1 MSMLN
6 RKLVRDLKHMR
17 GQVFAVTL
25 VVACGIATYVTMQS
39 AYISLSEAQLGY
51 YSAFRLADVF
61 ANAKR
66 APESLGPSIAA
77 IPGVETVQTR
87 IVMDVSLDIPGL
99 DEPATGRL
107 VSIPARRI
115 PMLNDL
121 DLREGRYIE
130 PGRREEVLISEAFAA
145 ANLLGVGDTL
155 SAVINGKWERLQI
168 VGIALSPEYVYEVRP
183 TEVFPDNRRFGILW
197 MSRDVIGPVFN
208 MEGAFNDV
216 ALSLARGADE
226 REVITRLDQLL
237 DRYGSMGAY
246 GRGDHISWRIVN
258 DHLEEIRTSGVILPT
273 IFLAIVA
280 FLLHTL
286 MSRLVSTQRSQV
298 AVLKAF
304 GYRDAE
310 VAWHYLKLALV
321 AVTAGTILGIGLGL
335 WFGSG
340 LTALFARYFRFPSL
354 RLQPDLRVILV
365 AVGISG
371 AAACLGALSAVR
383 RAVSL
388 APAEAMRPEPPP
400 RFHAGLIE
408 RLGLRAFL
416 TPASRMIV
424 RNLDRRRARAFLSSL
439 AVGFAVAILVVGW
452 YRIDAVN
459 QLADVQFNNLQ
470 REDVTVIFREPK
482 PEAVVYELAHLP
494 GVLRVEPFRET
505 GVRIRFE
512 NRSRRTGISG
522 LTHDGELRRPLNAAL
537 QPVELPPEGLL
548 LNTRLAEILGVFEG
562 DIVTV
567 EILEGARLMRE
578 VTVSAIVD
586 EPVGL
591 GAYMEAGALQRLLRE
606 GPTFSGAYLKVD
618 PIFAPQLYLL
628 LKRTPA
634 VTGVAVRETMRASFW
649 KTVGDS
655 IVSTTA
661 VLVGFACVI
670 AFGIVYNG
678 ARIALSERGNEL
690 AALRVLGFT
699 RREIGR
705 ILLGEQG
712 VLTLLAIPVGFV
724 LGFGLSLW
732 VSKTHSPDLLR
743 LPLVVNARSYIF
755 AAIAVSTAAVASGL
769 VVARRLQRMDLT
781 AVLKSRE

>member
-1 MSMLN
+1 MLN
-6 RKLVRDLKHMR
+6 RKLIRDLKHMR

-39 AYISLSEAQLGY
+39 AYVSLSEAQLDY

-61 ANAKR
+61 AHAKR
-66 APESLGPSIAA
+66 APESLVPSIAA

-145 ANLLGVGDTL
+145 ANRLGVGDTL

-197 MSRDVIGPVFN
+197 MSRDVIGPAFN

-216 ALSLARGADE
+216 ALSLAREADE

-237 DRYGSMGAY
+237 DRYGSLGAY

-258 DHLEEIRTSGVILPT
+258 DHIEEIRTSGVILPT

-335 WFGSG
+335 WLGSG

-354 RLQPDLRVILV
+354 RLQPDLRVMFV

-400 RFHAGLIE
+400 RFQ
-408 RLGLRAFL
+408 
-416 TPASRMIV
+416 
-424 RNLDRRRARAFLSSL
+424 RRAHRTTGAASFSFSCLPH
-439 AVGFAVAILVVGW
+439 
-452 YRIDAVN
+452 DC
-459 QLADVQFNNLQ
+459 
-470 REDVTVIFREPK
+470 PK
-482 PEAVVYELAHLP
+482 PGPAP
-494 GVLRVEPFRET
+494 
-505 GVRIRFE
+505 
-512 NRSRRTGISG
+512 RSR
-522 LTHDGELRRPLNAAL
+522 
-537 QPVELPPEGLL
+537 
-548 LNTRLAEILGVFEG
+548 
-562 DIVTV
+562 
-567 EILEGARLMRE
+567 
-578 VTVSAIVD
+578 VS
-586 EPVGL
+586 L
-591 GAYMEAGALQRLLRE
+591 
-606 GPTFSGAYLKVD
+606 
-618 PIFAPQLYLL
+618 
-628 LKRTPA
+628 
-634 VTGVAVRETMRASFW
+634 
-649 KTVGDS
+649 
-655 IVSTTA
+655 
-661 VLVGFACVI
+661 
-670 AFGIVYNG
+670 
-678 ARIALSERGNEL
+678 
-690 AALRVLGFT
+690 
-699 RREIGR
+699 
-705 ILLGEQG
+705 
-712 VLTLLAIPVGFV
+712 
-724 LGFGLSLW
+724 
-732 VSKTHSPDLLR
+732 
-743 LPLVVNARSYIF
+743 
-755 AAIAVSTAAVASGL
+755 
-769 VVARRLQRMDLT
+769 VARRRIC
-781 AVLKSRE
+781 SRNPGGGLVQDRRGQSVGRCPIQQPATGRRHGHFSRTEA

>member
-1 MSMLN
+1 MLN
-6 RKLVRDLKHMR
+6 RKLIRDLKHMR

-39 AYISLSEAQLGY
+39 AYISLSEAQLNY
-51 YSAFRLADVF
+51 YSAFRLADIF
-61 ANAKR
+61 AHAKR
-66 APESLGPSIAA
+66 APESIVSSIAA
-77 IPGVETVQTR
+77 IPGVDRIQTR

-107 VSIPARRI
+107 VSVPPRQR
-115 PMLNDL
+115 PLLNDL

-130 PGRREEVLISEAFAA
+130 PGRRDEVLISEAFAA
-145 ANLLGVGDTL
+145 ANGLGIGDTL
-155 SAVINGKWERLQI
+155 SAVINGKWERLHI

-183 TEVFPDNRRFGILW
+183 SEVFPDNRRFGILW
-197 MSRDVIGPVFN
+197 MSRDVIGPAFD

-216 ALSLARGADE
+216 ALSLAREADE

-237 DRYGSMGAY
+237 DRYGSLGAY

-258 DHLEEIRTSGVILPT
+258 DHIEEIRTSGVILPT

-280 FLLHTL
+280 FLLHIL
-286 MSRLVSTQRSQV
+286 ISRLVSTQRGQV

-310 VAWHYLKLALV
+310 IALHYLKLALV

-335 WFGSG
+335 WLGSG

-354 RLQPDLRVILV
+354 QLHPDLRVMFV
-365 AVGISG
+365 AAGISG

-383 RAVSL
+383 KAVSL

-400 RFHAGLIE
+400 RFQAGLIE

-416 TPASRMIV
+416 SPSSRMIV
-424 RNLDRRRARAFLSSL
+424 RNLDRRRVRAFLSSL

-470 REDVTVIFREPK
+470 REDVTIIFREPR
-482 PEAVVYELAHLP
+482 PDAVVYELAHLP

-505 GVRIRFE
+505 PVRIRFGS
-512 NRSRRTGISG
+512 RSRRTGISG
-522 LTHDGELRRPLNAAL
+522 LTHNGELRRPLDADL
-537 QPVELPPEGLL
+537 QPVDLPPEGLL
-548 LNTRLAEILGVFEG
+548 LNTRLAEILGVQEG
-562 DIVTV
+562 DIVTL
-567 EILEGARLMRE
+567 EILEGARLVRD
-578 VTVSAIVD
+578 VAVASIVD

-591 GAYMEAGALQRLLRE
+591 GAYMEAGALHRLLRE

-618 PIFAPQLYLL
+618 PVFAPGLYLL
-628 LKRTPA
+628 LKRMPA

-649 KTVGDS
+649 KTVGES

-661 VLVGFACVI
+661 VLVGLACVI

-712 VLTLLAIPVGFV
+712 ILTLLAIPVGFA
-724 LGFGLSLW
+724 LGFALSLW

-743 LPLVVNARSYIF
+743 LPFVVNARTYIF
-755 AAIAVSTAAVASGL
+755 AAVAVSTAAVASGL
-769 VVARRLQRMDLT
+769 IVARRLHRMDLT